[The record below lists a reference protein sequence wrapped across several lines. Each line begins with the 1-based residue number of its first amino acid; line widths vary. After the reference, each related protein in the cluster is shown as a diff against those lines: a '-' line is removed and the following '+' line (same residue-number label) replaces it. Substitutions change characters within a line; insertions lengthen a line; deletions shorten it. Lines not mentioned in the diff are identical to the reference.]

1 MRADAN
7 ALQPFRQHFSMDIL
21 AQGLSKWDAK
31 DYEGKLIN
39 QHKATGPAGY
49 NTAKGHPAST
59 KQFWYLRRRG
69 IL

>member
-1 MRADAN
+1 ME
-7 ALQPFRQHFSMDIL
+7 IL